1 MQALPSGGVVEARGL
16 AKRFGGVVAA
26 EDLSITMEPGSI
38 HAVIGPNGSG
48 KTTLLRLLAGT
59 MPPDAGTILLDG
71 RDVTALPSW
80 DRVRLGIVRTLPSTV
95 VFGELTA
102 LEHVMTGS
110 LGRSGKAGPLR
121 ALLKTPSA
129 RAEESALRARAEA
142 VLGLAGLSGAAKTPA
157 GELSGADQRLLMLAT
172 AFAASPRVL
181 LVDEPSAGMSAP
193 AVARLLMVL
202 RRFADSGTTL
212 VVVEHNLRLV
222 RSLAGRVTVLDAG
235 RVIAVG
241 SPDEVAANAAVRE
254 AYLGSARL

>member
-1 MQALPSGGVVEARGL
+1 
-16 AKRFGGVVAA
+16 VVAA

-59 MPPDAGTILLDG
+59 MQADAGTIVLDG
-71 RDVTALPSW
+71 RDVTGLPTSE
-80 DRVRLGIVRTLPSTV
+80 RVRLGIVRTLPSTI
-95 VFGELTA
+95 VFGDLTA

-110 LGRSGKAGPLR
+110 LVRGRRAGLIR
-121 ALLKTPSA
+121 ALFKTPAA

-142 VLGLAGLSGAAKTPA
+142 VLALAGLSGEAKIPA
-157 GELSGADQRLLMLAT
+157 GELSGAEQRLLMLAT

-181 LVDEPSAGMSAP
+181 LIDEPSAGMSAP

-202 RRFADSGTTL
+202 RRFAASGTTL

-222 RSLAGRVTVLDAG
+222 RSLADRVTVLDAG

-241 SPDEVAANAAVRE
+241 SPDEVAADAAVRQ